1 MIHLQSLTEYREK
14 ERERERERER
24 ESKKY
29 KQSYVFMHLQ
39 IFPFFHMDYVVKF
52 MEQKI

>member
-1 MIHLQSLTEYREK
+1 MTHLQSLTEYRDT
-14 ERERERERER
+14 

-39 IFPFFHMDYVVKF
+39 IFPFFHLEFVVKF

>member
-14 ERERERERER
+14 ERERERKRER

-39 IFPFFHMDYVVKF
+39 IFPFFHMEFVVKF